1 MWILKG
7 SLLGILMF
15 LVLFAF
21 RYGRY
26 FYRTLMGP
34 GVISLLT
41 IHNVFFWL
49 GLVGCVLLGCA
60 IVGSWPISKPPRLAP
75 FT

>member
-15 LVLFAF
+15 SVLFLF
-21 RYGRY
+21 RYHNS
-26 FYRTLMGP
+26 FYHVLMGP
-34 GVISLLT
+34 GVISQIT

-60 IVGSWPISKPPRLAP
+60 IVGSWPIKGFFWAP
-75 FT
+75 